1 MHRPATITLRVSSL
15 TSRLRRT
22 GMRPGRRPLAA
33 LAAVG
38 VGTALALGACST
50 QSPAQTTVEYQPG
63 DGIDVNLGAV
73 QARGLVLVS
82 AAKGA
87 AGVLIGSLINSGSDP
102 VTVTFLTAE
111 QAQGSTSTGPTMQL
125 KGNVQQPI
133 SGVQIPNVPVA
144 PGDLTNI
151 VLQTKAGQVFANVPV
166 LLPDGYY
173 SSYTPTAVPT
183 TATATTASRD
193 RDRHGTTATSGA
205 TTATTPPALRR
216 PAADP
221 HTRKGYAGAAQA
233 ASNLYPSPRTVTMC
247 RGLAGSGSILARSRL
262 TCTSSVLVSP
272 T

>member
-1 MHRPATITLRVSSL
+1 VHRPATITLRVSSL
-15 TSRLRRT
+15 RPRLRRT

-50 QSPAQTTVEYQPG
+50 QSPAQTNVPYQPA
-63 DGIDVNLGAV
+63 DGIDVDLGAV

-87 AGVLIGSLINSGSDP
+87 AGVLVGSLINSGRDP

-111 QAQGSTSTGPTMQL
+111 QAQASSPGGPTMQL
-125 KGNVQQPI
+125 AGNVQQTI

-166 LLPDGYY
+166 LLPDSYY
-173 SSYTPTAVPT
+173 SAYTPSAAP
-183 TATATTASRD
+183 TATTATSP
-193 RDRHGTTATSGA
+193 TTVTTTVTQTATSGA
-205 TTATTPPALRR
+205 TTAATT
-216 PAADP
+216 
-221 HTRKGYAGAAQA
+221 
-233 ASNLYPSPRTVTMC
+233 ASATTT
-247 RGLAGSGSILARSRL
+247 GG
-262 TCTSSVLVSP
+262 
-272 T
+272 

>member
-1 MHRPATITLRVSSL
+1 VHRPATITLRVSSL
-15 TSRLRRT
+15 TARLRRT
-22 GMRPGRRPLAA
+22 GMPPGRRSLAA

-111 QAQGSTSTGPTMQL
+111 QAQGSTSSGPTVQL

-133 SGVQIPNVPVA
+133 SGVQLPSVPVA

-183 TATATTASRD
+183 TATATTATSPA
-193 RDRHGTTATSGA
+193 TVTATVTQTATSGA
-205 TTATTPPALRR
+205 TTTAATT
-216 PAADP
+216 
-221 HTRKGYAGAAQA
+221 
-233 ASNLYPSPRTVTMC
+233 ASGTTT
-247 RGLAGSGSILARSRL
+247 GG
-262 TCTSSVLVSP
+262 
-272 T
+272 

>member
-1 MHRPATITLRVSSL
+1 
-15 TSRLRRT
+15 
-22 GMRPGRRPLAA
+22 MRPGRRPLAA

-50 QSPAQTTVEYQPG
+50 QSPAQTTVEYQPA

-102 VTVTFLTAE
+102 VTVLFLTPE
-111 QAQGSTSTGPTMQL
+111 QVQGGPATTGGPSMEL
-125 KGNVQQPI
+125 KPNSQTPI
-133 SGVQIPNVPVA
+133 SGVQIGNVPVA

-173 SSYTPTAVPT
+173 SSSTPTAVPT
-183 TATATTASRD
+183 TASATTAPA
-193 RDRHGTTATSGA
+193 TVTTTVTATSEA
-205 TTATTPPALRR
+205 TTATTSA
-216 PAADP
+216 
-221 HTRKGYAGAAQA
+221 
-233 ASNLYPSPRTVTMC
+233 
-247 RGLAGSGSILARSRL
+247 
-262 TCTSSVLVSP
+262 SP
-272 T
+272 TTTGG

>member
-22 GMRPGRRPLAA
+22 GTPPGRRPLAV

-50 QSPAQTTVEYQPG
+50 QSPAQTTVAYQPA
-63 DGIDVNLGAV
+63 DGIDVDLGAV

-111 QAQGSTSTGPTMQL
+111 QAQGTTSTGPTMQL
-125 KGNVQQPI
+125 KGNEQLPI
-133 SGVQIPNVPVA
+133 DGIQFPSVPVA

-151 VLQTKAGQVFANVPV
+151 VLQTKAGGQVFANVPV

-173 SSYTPTAVPT
+173 SSSTPTAVPT
-183 TATATTASRD
+183 TATATTAPA
-193 RDRHGTTATSGA
+193 TVTTTVTATSDATSA
-205 TTATTPPALRR
+205 TTSASATT
-216 PAADP
+216 
-221 HTRKGYAGAAQA
+221 TGG
-233 ASNLYPSPRTVTMC
+233 
-247 RGLAGSGSILARSRL
+247 
-262 TCTSSVLVSP
+262 
-272 T
+272 